1 MQQAIRHDAARR
13 LAYQLVGIIS
23 PCLRQE
29 EQSEALREFYEVIR
43 PWLEDYEER
52 IRGAKPERPGTT
64 TEDGRPTPTREPI
77 RVTAGSPPAE
87 PTVGHVEKTAGGP
100 GRTRG

>member
-1 MQQAIRHDAARR
+1 MLGRVLSRSARAIRHDAARR

-43 PWLEDYEER
+43 PWLEEYEER
-52 IRGAKPERPGTT
+52 IQGAKPERQGTT
-64 TEDGRPTPTREPI
+64 PGDGRPSPTREPI
-77 RVTAGSPPAE
+77 RVTAGSPPTE
-87 PTVGHVEKTAGGP
+87 PPTGP
-100 GRTRG
+100 